1 MCPVREY
8 IIKTKHQEWLTP
20 EIIEIQKDRDYFF
33 NKAKNSNTDGDSF
46 VARNLRHIANKA
58 VRAAKAE
65 FVKAELHRNKSN
77 PNKFWRYIKT
87 HVLPNSPSGNI
98 NLTNSDGSKL
108 NKQQTADTINDYFA
122 NIGLNLASNIPQGPT
137 TLCRVTQPPAD
148 IFNLQPVTEDQVKKQ
163 LKMLA
168 THKSSGLTEL
178 STTFIK
184 DSLMILS
191 K

>member
-1 MCPVREY
+1 MSPNEGKLG
-8 IIKTKHQEWLTP
+8 ILASKGAEAQE
-20 EIIEIQKDRDYFF
+20 R
-33 NKAKNSNTDGDSF
+33 
-46 VARNLRHIANKA
+46 RNGRVPGAQPKPSCRVQISQFTFWALVDTGADVSLLSSETFRMLSRGTGGTQLDTSR
-58 VRAAKAE
+58 VS
-65 FVKAELHRNKSN
+65 LKS
-77 PNKFWRYIKT
+77 
-87 HVLPNSPSGNI
+87 
-98 NLTNSDGSKL
+98 SKL

-122 NIGLNLASNIPQGPT
+122 NIGLNLASNIPHGPT

-168 THKSSGLTEL
+168 THKSSGITEL

-191 K
+191 KEFTYIINQILTTGISPIPGK